1 MSTKNTDSFIFS
13 KNKDGSTCSFKICIH
28 FVYFSCLIAMIR
40 TSKTMLGKSYESN
53 YPYLVPHLSAIAFSL
68 LSLRIIY

>member
-1 MSTKNTDSFIFS
+1 MSTKNTDSFMFS
-13 KNKDGSTCSFKICIH
+13 KNKDGSTCSFKIYIH
-28 FVYFSCLIAMIR
+28 FVYFPCLITMIR

-53 YPYLVPHLSAIAFSL
+53 YPDLVPHLSAIVFSL